1 MSSRP
6 PATPPATAPVRAAAK
21 GPAATMGPMPGI
33 ASGADARQKAGHA
46 AKGAAPGRA
55 VAGFTHAHSLIFR
68 RLHLR
73 ALSLAFAPFV
83 FGCDTDLLL
92 KALVPQ
98 GLDRLFSAFPV
109 RKDAYDVRQEYPLPS
124 VILGPRPRSP
134 GHV

>member
-1 MSSRP
+1 
-6 PATPPATAPVRAAAK
+6 
-21 GPAATMGPMPGI
+21 
-33 ASGADARQKAGHA
+33 
-46 AKGAAPGRA
+46 APGRA

-83 FGCDTDLLL
+83 FGCDTVLLL

-98 GLDRLFSAFPV
+98 GLDRHFSVFPV
-109 RKDAYDVRQEYPLPS
+109 RTDADDFGKEYQLHSVIVATAAPLTA